1 MCMTKMSLWY
11 YKKEQNALK
20 QKKLIRSLLC
30 GKDQKSKK
38 LV

>member
-1 MCMTKMSLWY
+1 MCMTKMTLWY
-11 YKKEQNALK
+11 FKKEQYLYK

-38 LV
+38 LT